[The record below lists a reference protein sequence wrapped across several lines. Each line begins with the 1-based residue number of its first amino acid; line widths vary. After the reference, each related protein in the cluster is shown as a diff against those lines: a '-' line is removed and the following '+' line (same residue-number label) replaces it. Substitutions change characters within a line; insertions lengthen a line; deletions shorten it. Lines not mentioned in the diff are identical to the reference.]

1 MSRSRLRR
9 TATLLVLSVPGLC
22 AAATHE
28 QAQLALERAH
38 TAYEGAQQADAAR
51 DAPSAMNTARN
62 MLIAADGAWERRNWT
77 DAWLN
82 AEKATVDA
90 NLASARSRQMRAE
103 AATAEIEASLE
114 TVRAQLGLP
123 PGVPQ

>member
-1 MSRSRLRR
+1 MIPSRIRL
-9 TATLLVLSVPGLC
+9 TAWTFLVALPGVC

-38 TAYEGAQQADAAR
+38 TAYESAQQADAAR
-51 DAPSAMNTARN
+51 DAPAAMNTARN
-62 MLIAADGAWERRNWT
+62 MLTAADGASQRRNWT

-82 AEKATVDA
+82 AEKATADA

-123 PGVPQ
+123 TGVPQ